1 MSDPTLPKA
10 LRTWDGIALLIGI
23 TIGSGIYSTPYLI
36 AGHFPDFATTAVA
49 WIGIGAFVMVSG
61 LVYAELGTRLPA
73 TGGEFVYIER
83 AYGRWAGF
91 MFGWAQ
97 LFIVR
102 TSPAAG
108 LAIIATDYVGFF
120 VPVSGWSH
128 TLVALGILA
137 FLGVF
142 NVVGIQWASLIN
154 KTSTIVKVGG
164 LILFALGGLL
174 LLQNVPVRFG
184 EVAAPTTGLSH
195 TGNLIAAL
203 FLIIFS
209 HTGWD
214 RVGYVAG
221 EMKDPRRSMPRTMLI
236 GLTLILIIYW
246 SVNSVYYGVLGVEGL
261 RATTTPAATVMSEL
275 AGPIGG
281 SIVAILAIVS
291 ALGSINGTMMA
302 SSRVYYAMAR
312 DGLFF
317 KWLDYVHPRFR
328 TPSRAV
334 IAHVVWG
341 GVILLV
347 RGNFSAIV
355 AGMVFG
361 VLIFYTLTGFA
372 LFKFRREEVGE
383 DQAWK
388 MPGYPWLPGI
398 YVAAMIVLLVVRVI
412 FEWQASLIDF
422 AFIATGLPVSYFWL
436 RGKDARD
443 AAA

>member
-1 MSDPTLPKA
+1 MSDPILPKA

-36 AGHFPDFATTAVA
+36 AGYFPDFASAAIA
-49 WIGIGAFVMVSG
+49 WVGVGAFVLVSG
-61 LVYAELGTRLPA
+61 MVYAELGTRLPA
-73 TGGEFVYIER
+73 TGGEYVYMER

-91 MFGWAQ
+91 MGWAQ

-102 TSPAAG
+102 TSPAAA
-108 LAIIATDYVGFF
+108 LAIIAADYVGFF
-120 VPVSGWSH
+120 VPVAGASH
-128 TLVALGILA
+128 TAVALSILV
-137 FLGVF
+137 FLGIF
-142 NVVGIQWASLIN
+142 NVIGIRWASLIN
-154 KTSTIVKVGG
+154 KFSTITKVGG
-164 LILFALGGLL
+164 LIIFAVGGLY
-174 LLQNVPVRFG
+174 LLQNEFVRFDQ
-184 EVAAPTTGLSH
+184 VAAPTTGLSH
-195 TGNLIAAL
+195 TGNLIAAI

-221 EMKDPRRSMPRTMLI
+221 EMEDPRKSLPRTMFI
-236 GLTLILIIYW
+236 GLSLILVLYW
-246 SVNSVYYGVLGVEGL
+246 AVNSVYYGVLGVEGL
-261 RATTTPAATVMSEL
+261 RATTTPAATVMSQL
-275 AGPIGG
+275 VGPLGG
-281 SIVAILAIVS
+281 SIVALLVIVS

-347 RGNFSAIV
+347 RGSFASIA
-355 AGMVFG
+355 AGMIFG
-361 VLIFYTLTGFA
+361 VLIFYTLTGIA
-372 LFKFRREEVGE
+372 LFKFRTEQVGE
-383 DQAWK
+383 DTAWK

-398 YVAAMIVLLVVRVI
+398 YVVAMIALLVVRVI
-412 FEWQASLIDF
+412 FEWQASLVDF
-422 AFIATGLPVSYFWL
+422 AFIATGVPVSYFWL
-436 RGKDARD
+436 RGQRRQGNPDD
-443 AAA
+443 